1 MRLRKPLTR
10 IWKNGACD
18 EVEADT
24 AVAAFAA
31 VIVRPEHVVVRGDQR
46 AGRICGS
53 GRPDD
58 VDAVHR
64 AAEAKDVH
72 VSCVVE
78 DAWRL
83 PVIVNDR
90 GGLEGVAVVVF
101 SLSLDAAVVVA
112 AVRVLAAVVIA
123 GAFDVDAFEQL
134 TGLAVAAILIRK
146 AASILD
152 AATVRAELPDGAVK
166 VALAAATS
174 AADAGAVL
182 AHLTVFAVAVVR
194 ALSGAALAATDLAP
208 LRDVASPAGAL
219 VVLSARALG

>member
-1 MRLRKPLTR
+1 M
-10 IWKNGACD
+10 
-18 EVEADT
+18 
-24 AVAAFAA
+24 
-31 VIVRPEHVVVRGDQR
+31 
-46 AGRICGS
+46 
-53 GRPDD
+53 
-58 VDAVHR
+58 
-64 AAEAKDVH
+64 
-72 VSCVVE
+72 
-78 DAWRL
+78 
-83 PVIVNDR
+83 
-90 GGLEGVAVVVF
+90 VVF